1 MTRKTFIIAGLGNK
15 GSKYER
21 TRHNVGFLVVD
32 ELAKRWGGA
41 VEKEKWNSL
50 SSRVQIFDQTVFFL
64 KPMTFMNLSGKG
76 LVEFVQFYKIPPG
89 QIVIVHDDLDMVPGR
104 IKLVKGGGTG
114 GHKGIKSLV
123 QYLGAG
129 DFYRLKVGIGRPGQG
144 EIHRDFPIE
153 NYVLGALSEPDLQ
166 ILDSRFDCIEEGV
179 RFFLEQDPAR
189 AMSIL
194 NRLK

>member
-1 MTRKTFIIAGLGNK
+1 MTIKPFIIAGIGNK

-32 ELAKRWGGA
+32 ELAKRWGVA
-41 VEKEKWNSL
+41 VERKKWNSL
-50 SSRVQIFDQTVFFL
+50 FSRVQLFDQTVFFL

-76 LVEFVQFYKIPPG
+76 LVEFVQFYKIPLG
-89 QIVIVHDDLDMVPGR
+89 QIVIVHDDLDMAPGR
-104 IKLVKGGGTG
+104 IKLVKGGGAG
-114 GHKGIKSLV
+114 GHNGIRSLV
-123 QYLGAG
+123 QYLGSG

-144 EIHRDFPIE
+144 EIHRDFPVE
-153 NYVLGALSEPDLQ
+153 NYVLGSLSEPDLQ
-166 ILDSRFDCIEEGV
+166 ILDTRFDFIEEGI

-189 AMSIL
+189 AMTIL

>member
-15 GSKYER
+15 GSKYEG

-32 ELAKRWGGA
+32 ELAKRWGVA
-41 VEKEKWNSL
+41 VDREKWNSL
-50 SSRVQIFDQTVFFL
+50 SCRADIFERTIFFL

-76 LVEFVQFYKIPPG
+76 VIEFVQFYKIDPE
-89 QIVIVHDDLDMVPGR
+89 QIIIVHDDLDMAPGR
-104 IKLVKGGGTG
+104 IKMVKGGGAG

-123 QYLGAG
+123 QHLGTG

-144 EIHRDFPIE
+144 EIHRDFPVE
-153 NYVLGALSEPDLQ
+153 NYVLGSFSESDLR
-166 ILDSRFDCIEEGV
+166 IIDSRFDFIEEGV
-179 RFFLEQDPAR
+179 RLFLEQDPGR